1 MYIKTFS
8 INEEKIIL
16 IDSLLESTYIMNSIL
31 EDTMIQHLSIN
42 EGMFS
47 TVRKIY
53 NIISKIISFFKN
65 HVYKYFK
72 VFMSYFRKANQIV
85 RNLVNETIGMLK
97 KMPVSEFIDDLKT
110 MLTVNESINHNTN
123 LYNLS
128 DWGNDIKDS
137 LNDSI
142 LSNIKELIFTLS
154 KEISKSE
161 RDDDKIMAL
170 QNDIHNERERI
181 VFLFKDM
188 KRNANNLNTDSSAK
202 LILQL
207 RNYEKV
213 RSRMDESKFRDGIIN
228 DINAYKSQLEYIFN
242 NSDVSENSNIQNII
256 ANNISIYTS
265 LQMTRCDTYCNII
278 KSRDLAIKS
287 LHSLL
292 SNKLSA

>member
-8 INEEKIIL
+8 IDEEKIIL

-47 TVRKIY
+47 TVKKIY

-128 DWGNDIKDS
+128 DWGNDINDS

-142 LSNIKELIFTLS
+142 LSNIKELIFSLS

-170 QNDIHNERERI
+170 QSDIHSERERI
-181 VFLFKDM
+181 VNKY
-188 KRNANNLNTDSSAK
+188 SSAK
-202 LILQL
+202 LILQF
-207 RNYEKV
+207 RHSEKV

>member
-1 MYIKTFS
+1 
-8 INEEKIIL
+8 
-16 IDSLLESTYIMNSIL
+16 
-31 EDTMIQHLSIN
+31 
-42 EGMFS
+42 
-47 TVRKIY
+47 
-53 NIISKIISFFKN
+53 
-65 HVYKYFK
+65 
-72 VFMSYFRKANQIV
+72 MSYFRKANQIV
-85 RNLVNETIGMLK
+85 RNLVNETIDMLK

-123 LYNLS
+123 RYNLS

-142 LSNIKELIFTLS
+142 LSNIKELIFSLS
-154 KEISKSE
+154 QEISKSE
-161 RDDDKIMAL
+161 RDDDKIIAL

-181 VFLFKDM
+181 VFLFNDM

-265 LQMTRCDTYCNII
+265 LQMARCDTYCNII